1 MINPGFMIDPG
12 LILWIFIFIICFIM
26 PTALTIWN
34 IVNLFVKKA
43 FLPSISALLT
53 VFIGLLDYVLLFAIM
68 FDPVGEWYE
77 AGYTGQ
83 FHNLI
88 SGQYE
93 ISIVIPMLI
102 GLLGLFALLIFK
114 PEKLSPVISAL
125 SIAGTIILNVVQ
137 IMIAIQISEQILNG
151 IEGAAISIDYLYYV
165 YHFNILVISAIAIK
179 KQIGYQ
185 LNFYKK
191 LPSTSVK
198 SKLTIF
204 LYSKI
209 NNIYKY
215 SGFVF
220 LCLLFVV
227 ALMEIVFI
235 LIGQGADGPI
245 KAFTDTADWT
255 FSRQTPPPP
264 IEYEG
269 HYLCTVAAGG
279 HKKVVKPL
287 RFGIRRGQRIV
298 VNRQLC
304 VANAFEDYIQTKF
317 PEFHRFI
324 RGIYDKYGY
333 PISKHITTRTRA
345 DIIYF
350 LMKPLE
356 WIFLGFL
363 YTMDVNPEDRIRKQY
378 REH

>member
-1 MINPGFMIDPG
+1 MQD
-12 LILWIFIFIICFIM
+12 FIFVAFIIGYFIGV
-26 PTALTIWN
+26 PILLTILN
-34 IVNLFVKKA
+34 SFNLCVKKT
-43 FLPSISALLT
+43 FLPGIGAFLT
-53 VFIGLLDYVLLFAIM
+53 VFLGLIDYVLFFILN

-93 ISIVIPMLI
+93 ISLVIPLI
-102 GLLGLFALLIFK
+102 VGCVGLFMLLIFK
-114 PEKLSPVISAL
+114 PEKLSPIISAL
-125 SIAGTIILNVVQ
+125 SIASVLILNVIQ
-137 IMIAIQISEQILNG
+137 IFIAIQMSNN
-151 IEGAAISIDYLYYV
+151 LYYAGLFWFMFYV
-165 YHFNILVISAIAIK
+165 YHFNILIISAIAIK

-185 LNFYKK
+185 LKFYKS
-191 LPSTSVK
+191 LPVTSVK
-198 SKLTIF
+198 SKLTNF

-287 RFGIRRGQRIV
+287 RYGIRRGQRIV

-333 PISKHITTRTRA
+333 PISKYITTQTRA
-345 DIIYF
+345 DIVYF

-378 REH
+378 CEKNIEK

>member
-1 MINPGFMIDPG
+1 MF
-12 LILWIFIFIICFIM
+12 ILNNEFIFLSFFFCYFIGV
-26 PTALTIWN
+26 PILLTIWN
-34 IVNLFVKKA
+34 LYNLCAKKA

-53 VFIGLLDYVLLFAIM
+53 VPIGITDYFLLYVMIS
-68 FDPVGEWYE
+68 DPGGEWYE
-77 AGYTGQ
+77 PVYIYQ
-83 FHNLI
+83 VHNLL
-88 SGQYE
+88 SGQYI
-93 ISIVIPMLI
+93 ISLIIPVVI
-102 GLLGLFALLIFK
+102 GCLGLFTLLFFK
-114 PEKLSPVISAL
+114 PEKLSPIISAL
-125 SIAGTIILNVVQ
+125 SIAGVLILNIIQ
-137 IMIAIQISEQILNG
+137 ILIAIQISNRLCEF
-151 IEGAAISIDYLYYV
+151 SIFGMMFYV
-165 YHFNILVISAIAIK
+165 CHFNILVISATAIK

-185 LNFYKK
+185 LKFYKS
-191 LPSTSVK
+191 LPVTSVK
-198 SKLTIF
+198 SKLTNF

-220 LCLLFVV
+220 ICLFVV
-227 ALMEIVFI
+227 VAVMEIVFI
-235 LIGQGADGPI
+235 LIGQGPDGPI

-255 FSRQTPPPP
+255 FSQQTPPPP
-264 IEYEG
+264 LDYDG

-287 RFGIRRGQRIV
+287 RFGTRRGQRIV

-304 VANAFEDYIQTKF
+304 VANAFEDYIQIKF

-324 RGIYDKYGY
+324 RSVYDKYGY

-345 DIIYF
+345 DIVYF

>member
-1 MINPGFMIDPG
+1 MNIGEKMQD
-12 LILWIFIFIICFIM
+12 FIFVAFIIGYFIGV
-26 PTALTIWN
+26 PILLTILN
-34 IVNLFVKKA
+34 SFNLCVKKT
-43 FLPSISALLT
+43 FLPGIGAFLT
-53 VFIGLLDYVLLFAIM
+53 VFLGLIDYVLFFILN

-93 ISIVIPMLI
+93 ISLVIPLI
-102 GLLGLFALLIFK
+102 VGCVGLFILLIFK
-114 PEKLSPVISAL
+114 PEKLSPIISAL
-125 SIAGTIILNVVQ
+125 SIASVLILNVIQ
-137 IMIAIQISEQILNG
+137 IFIAIQMSNN
-151 IEGAAISIDYLYYV
+151 LYYAGLFWFMFYV
-165 YHFNILVISAIAIK
+165 YHFNILMISAIAIK

-185 LNFYKK
+185 LKFYKS
-191 LPSTSVK
+191 LPVTSVK
-198 SKLTIF
+198 SKLTNF

-287 RFGIRRGQRIV
+287 RYGTRRGQRIV

-317 PEFHRFI
+317 PGFHRFI

-333 PISKHITTRTRA
+333 PISKHITTQTRA
-345 DIIYF
+345 DIVYF

-378 REH
+378 CEKNIEK

>member
-1 MINPGFMIDPG
+1 MNIGEKMQD
-12 LILWIFIFIICFIM
+12 FIFVALIIGYFIGV
-26 PTALTIWN
+26 PVLLTIL
-34 IVNLFVKKA
+34 NLFNLCVKKT
-43 FLPSISALLT
+43 FLPGIGAFLT
-53 VFIGLLDYVLLFAIM
+53 VFLGLIDYVLFFILN

-93 ISIVIPMLI
+93 ISLVIPLI
-102 GLLGLFALLIFK
+102 VGCVGLFILLIFK
-114 PEKLSPVISAL
+114 PEKLSPIISAL
-125 SIAGTIILNVVQ
+125 SIASVLILNVIQ
-137 IMIAIQISEQILNG
+137 IFIAIQMSNN
-151 IEGAAISIDYLYYV
+151 LYYAGLFWFMFYV
-165 YHFNILVISAIAIK
+165 YHFNILIISAIAIK

-185 LNFYKK
+185 LKFYKS
-191 LPSTSVK
+191 LPVTSVK
-198 SKLTIF
+198 SKLTNF

-287 RFGIRRGQRIV
+287 RYGTRRGQRIV

-333 PISKHITTRTRA
+333 PISKHITTQTRA
-345 DIIYF
+345 DIVYF

-363 YTMDVNPEDRIRKQY
+363 YTLDVNPEDRIRKQY
-378 REH
+378 CEKNIEK

>member
-1 MINPGFMIDPG
+1 MNIGDKMQDS
-12 LILWIFIFIICFIM
+12 IFVAFIIGYFIGV
-26 PTALTIWN
+26 PIFLTILN
-34 IVNLFVKKA
+34 SFNLCMKKT
-43 FLPSISALLT
+43 FLPGIGAFLT
-53 VFIGLLDYVLLFAIM
+53 VFLGLIDYVLFFILN

-93 ISIVIPMLI
+93 ISLVIPLI
-102 GLLGLFALLIFK
+102 VGCVGLFILLIFK
-114 PEKLSPVISAL
+114 PEKLSPIISAL
-125 SIAGTIILNVVQ
+125 SIASVFILNVIQ
-137 IMIAIQISEQILNG
+137 IFIAIQMSNN
-151 IEGAAISIDYLYYV
+151 LYYAGLFWFMFYV
-165 YHFNILVISAIAIK
+165 YHFNILMISAIAIK

-185 LNFYKK
+185 LKFYKS
-191 LPSTSVK
+191 LPVTSVK
-198 SKLTIF
+198 SKLTNF

-287 RFGIRRGQRIV
+287 RYGTRRGQRIV

-317 PEFHRFI
+317 PGFHRFI

-333 PISKHITTRTRA
+333 PISKHITTQTRA
-345 DIIYF
+345 DIVYF

-378 REH
+378 CEKNIEK

>member
-1 MINPGFMIDPG
+1 MF
-12 LILWIFIFIICFIM
+12 ILNNEFIFWSFFFCYFIGV
-26 PTALTIWN
+26 PILLTIWN
-34 IVNLFVKKA
+34 LYNLCAKKA

-53 VFIGLLDYVLLFAIM
+53 VPIGLLDYVLLFAIM
-68 FDPVGEWYE
+68 FDPAGEWYE
-77 AGYTGQ
+77 AIYTNQ
-83 FHNLI
+83 VHNLL

-93 ISIVIPMLI
+93 ISLVIPLI
-102 GLLGLFALLIFK
+102 VGYVGLFALLFFK
-114 PEKLSPVISAL
+114 AEKLSPIISAF
-125 SIAGTIILNVVQ
+125 SIAGVLILNIIQILIAVQ
-137 IMIAIQISEQILNG
+137 ISNRFYDAG
-151 IEGAAISIDYLYYV
+151 IFGIMFYLC
-165 YHFNILVISAIAIK
+165 HFNILMISATAIK

-185 LNFYKK
+185 LKFYKS
-191 LPSTSVK
+191 LPVTSVK
-198 SKLTIF
+198 SKLTNF

-220 LCLLFVV
+220 ICLLVVV
-227 ALMEIVFI
+227 AVMEIIFI

-255 FSRQTPPPP
+255 FSQQTPPPP
-264 IEYEG
+264 MEYEG

-287 RFGIRRGQRIV
+287 RFGTRRGQRIV

-304 VANAFEDYIQTKF
+304 VANAFEDYIQIKF

-324 RGIYDKYGY
+324 RSVYDKYGY

-345 DIIYF
+345 DIVYF